1 MTTYRV
7 PALSIALIALL
18 LFPALS
24 RAAEIVAGEQA
35 SLPAGT
41 PIAHNAYLAGGAV
54 VSGAAIGGDLSVA
67 GGTIVVNG
75 PVAADL
81 LAAGGNISILG
92 DVRDDARI
100 AGGTIVISGSVGN
113 DLVVAGGTI
122 TAIGPKVG
130 GDALI
135 FGGNVR
141 LASPVSGNVMI
152 RGGNITIDAP
162 VSGNVEVHAQ
172 NLTLGSHAVI
182 SGNLTYEATKAAT
195 MDAGAAVKGQT
206 AFTPIVNVKQGP
218 AAAVAIFSVWLLSIF
233 AALLVCAL
241 IIRMLIG
248 RYTLSVARAAL
259 ARPWHSLLVGFIGA
273 VVLPVAAAVMMFT
286 VVGIPLGILTA
297 LGYVALLVFSWLF
310 APLIVGSFI
319 EHWWHSRAPEMP
331 WQVVIYGVVA
341 YVVIGLIPLIGWL
354 FKALVLLIAFGAI
367 LEKKR
372 EIFSEWV

>member
-7 PALSIALIALL
+7 PALSIALVALL

-24 RAAEIVAGEQA
+24 RASEIVGGEQA

-41 PIAHNAYLAGGAV
+41 PVAHNAYLAGGAV
-54 VSGAAIGGDLSVA
+54 TSGATIGGDLVAA
-67 GGTIVVNG
+67 GGTLVVNG

-81 LAAGGNISILG
+81 LAAGGNVSILG
-92 DVRDDARI
+92 DVKDDARI

-122 TAIGPKVG
+122 TAIGAKIG
-130 GDALI
+130 GDAII
-135 FGGNVR
+135 FGGDIR
-141 LASPVSGNVMI
+141 LASPVSGNVVI
-152 RGGNITIDAP
+152 RGGNVTIDAP

-182 SGNLTYEATKAAT
+182 NGNLTYEATKAAT
-195 MDAGAAVKGQT
+195 MDTGAAVKGQT
-206 AFTPIVNVKQGP
+206 AFTPIVNVQKGP
-218 AAAVAIFSVWLLSIF
+218 AAAAAIFSVWLLSMF

-241 IIRMLIG
+241 ILRMLVG
-248 RYTLSVARAAL
+248 RYTLSVSHAAL
-259 ARPWHSLLVGFIGA
+259 ARPWHALLVGFVGA
-273 VVLPVAAAVMMFT
+273 VVLPVAAAIMMFT
-286 VVGIPLGILTA
+286 VVGIPLGILTG
-297 LGYVALLVFSWLF
+297 LGYIALLVFSWIF
-310 APLIVGSFI
+310 APIVVGSFI
-319 EHWWHSRAPEMP
+319 EKWWYKRSPEIP

-341 YVVIGLIPLIGWL
+341 YVVIGLIPFLGWL
-354 FKALVLLIAFGAI
+354 FKAVVFLIAFGAI